1 MTLWKHTRICWLFL
15 LLTAMSLAPTTGI
28 TQTYYG
34 SVVGTVTDS
43 SGSALVGLTVALTNQ
58 GTAERK
64 TLPTNSHGDFQ
75 FVNVP
80 PGIYTLDVE
89 GPGFKRFRRDSFQV
103 EVQSVV
109 RIDAAMQIGEVSQVV
124 DVTAQTPLIES
135 DTTSLGQVIE
145 GRAVRADA
153 LKWQKRDEPDCAGTG
168 SGPSRS
174 DAG

>member
-1 MTLWKHTRICWLFL
+1 M
-15 LLTAMSLAPTTGI
+15 
-28 TQTYYG
+28 
-34 SVVGTVTDS
+34 VT
-43 SGSALVGLTVALTNQ
+43 
-58 GTAERK
+58 
-64 TLPTNSHGDFQ
+64 FQ

-145 GRAVRADA
+145 GR
-153 LKWQKRDEPDCAGTG
+153 LT
-168 SGPSRS
+168 SRCL
-174 DAG
+174 